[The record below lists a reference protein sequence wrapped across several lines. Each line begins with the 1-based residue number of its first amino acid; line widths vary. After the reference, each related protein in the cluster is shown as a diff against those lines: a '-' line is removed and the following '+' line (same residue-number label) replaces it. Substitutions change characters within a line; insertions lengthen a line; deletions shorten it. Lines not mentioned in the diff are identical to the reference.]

1 MSASW
6 VTGAIIL
13 FLALAKANLAKVWWL
28 GFAICPNRARS
39 NYSLNWVSCIAI
51 RNFCCDL
58 RSVSTLPSCIIYLL
72 LLFTYHPNIQ
82 SQLFTLLLRHYFKIS
97 AWVFIHTSYAAL
109 ASQQAE
115 KEWSA
120 CLAMN
125 LVRIIRLILYSSNPT
140 TKWGQYISTSYL
152 QPMPMVCQ
160 WLLLPDRQSCPLSK
174 QWILINQG
182 FLRSIRQVRIETTVF
197 GNCSLN
203 WPMFFNLLCSFSV
216 FFLLSS
222 CPVCR
227 YSFN

>member
-1 MSASW
+1 M
-6 VTGAIIL
+6 IL
-13 FLALAKANLAKVWWL
+13 GLWAPCRHVLS
-28 GFAICPNRARS
+28 I
-39 NYSLNWVSCIAI
+39 
-51 RNFCCDL
+51 FCCSL
-58 RSVSTLPSCIIYLL
+58 LTIQTFSLSYLPCCYVII
-72 LLFTYHPNIQ
+72 FI
-82 SQLFTLLLRHYFKIS
+82 FS

-125 LVRIIRLILYSSNPT
+125 LVRIICLILYSSNPT

-174 QWILINQG
+174 QWISINQG

-203 WPMFFNLLCSFSV
+203 WPMFFNLLGSFSV